1 MQSYIKEA
9 IETFG
14 EDVSIVVTSPAKS
27 RLFDVTEGSEKFQ
40 KKKPQL
46 SLNSGKAVVDNEEVT
61 TRYWNC
67 HIFSLRS
74 SEIPRYTWLGKTET
88 IYQILSQNIGY
99 DRVIGADNLY
109 EVLTY
114 LDTSYATHDDM
125 KGCTGG
131 CMKFGWGLIHEKS
144 SNQKLN
150 TKILTESKV
159 VGSLD
164 MYTEHQVYK
173 VKINQLMQDN
183 MSSIKMENN
192 SRNSCTGNSRHINI
206 RYLFVK
212 ERVDK
217 KEIGIFSLSHWGYVS
232 RLLYKTIA
240 GKAVSYV

>member
-114 LDTSYATHDDM
+114 LDTSYATHD
-125 KGCTGG
+125 
-131 CMKFGWGLIHEKS
+131 S
-144 SNQKLN
+144 
-150 TKILTESKV
+150 
-159 VGSLD
+159 
-164 MYTEHQVYK
+164 
-173 VKINQLMQDN
+173 VKIFVFNFWLDDFSWINPQPNFMQPPVQPFI
-183 MSSIKMENN
+183 SS
-192 SRNSCTGNSRHINI
+192 CVA
-206 RYLFVK
+206 Y
-212 ERVDK
+212 D
-217 KEIGIFSLSHWGYVS
+217 VS
-232 RLLYKTIA
+232 K
-240 GKAVSYV
+240 